1 MVKIGSR
8 GGSQPGSSW
17 LTLLLL
23 LVVLAPSVV
32 LLWFMNQ
39 AVKNERLAVR
49 QKLVD
54 AYREHLVVAQ
64 QRLEEYWKQQAD
76 KLDGESD
83 RVSPPELFAKE
94 VRDGRADAVVCY
106 DGNGTVVYPSVPR
119 QVEDAR
125 AITDGEW
132 QAAAKLEAS

>member
-1 MVKIGSR
+1 
-8 GGSQPGSSW
+8 
-17 LTLLLL
+17 LLL

-83 RVSPPELFAKE
+83 RVSPPELFANE

-106 DGNGTVVYPSVPR
+106 DGNGTVVYPSVAH
-119 QVEDAR
+119 QAEEAR
-125 AITDGEW
+125 AITGGEW
-132 QAAAKLEAS
+132 QAAAKLEASDSAGAAAAFANFEEH